1 MTKRMPPEEPRD
13 RSSAG
18 PLFDA
23 VDQVAKARTRGH
35 AAADAAADKAEKLER
50 GWREQA
56 IEAVR
61 AHAARHEHFL
71 AEDIRLPIPEGAD
84 GRGSGSI
91 VQAAARLGIC
101 AKDGYAPAR
110 TSNGTPKV
118 YWKSLI
124 YQGARSA

>member
-1 MTKRMPPEEPRD
+1 MKRHPPEEQRVS
-13 RSSAG
+13 SSAG

-23 VDQVAKARTRGH
+23 VDQVANARARGH
-35 AAADAAADKAEKLER
+35 AAADAAADRAETLER
-50 GWREQA
+50 GWRARA

-71 AEDIRLPIPEGAD
+71 AEDIALEIPEGAD
-84 GRGSGSI
+84 GRGTGSI

-101 AKDGYAPAR
+101 VKDGYAPAR
-110 TSNGTPKV
+110 TSNGTPKT